1 MSKLYTEEQ
10 VKRAYF
16 KGASDC
22 HDKCINRNWRG
33 VELAVDV
40 KHLEELNDEYINSLT
55 PIQLPTDEEIEESAN
70 GYIVSKWEYAQ
81 DENKESFIEG
91 AKWMRDRVGEQGR

>member
-40 KHLEELNDEYINSLT
+40 KHLEELNDELYNMLFAFCK
-55 PIQLPTDEEIEESAN
+55 PILNRKVLLESFSKGERFVEE
-70 GYIVSKWEYAQ
+70 
-81 DENKESFIEG
+81 KESSC
-91 AKWMRDRVGEQGR
+91 V